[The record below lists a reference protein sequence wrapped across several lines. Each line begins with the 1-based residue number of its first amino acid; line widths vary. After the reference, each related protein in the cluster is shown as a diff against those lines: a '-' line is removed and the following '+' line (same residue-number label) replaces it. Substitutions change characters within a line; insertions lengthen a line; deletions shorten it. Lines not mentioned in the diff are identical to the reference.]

1 MGFCDL
7 SEPKGTVISLYPVY
21 QMKLAENLKHVVV
34 YVPFEQPVEY
44 CPFIQ
49 M

>member
-7 SEPKGTVISLYPVY
+7 SEPKGTFISLYPVY

-44 CPFIQ
+44 CLFIQ